1 MFSIDVEVSDQP
13 GCQKL
18 SEAYILWSLDEVV
31 LDTPGPIPSWVPV
44 PGETIQGAGGY
55 PCAGGAF
62 CLNGYPRAGAEFI
75 VNNTRRDRSE
85 LFVQDDAATFAE
97 IVALDEER
105 RLSINLSSTLTRLT
119 NYYDGH
125 ELYTPISVGLS
136 GVITGAELCFVEIG
150 Q

>member
-1 MFSIDVEVSDQP
+1 MRTRRLITPGLIVLSLGCSAAPVGVPSAKIRLLPAGEADARAASALDAITARLLYSTYSLYAYHIDADGDGDQDDTIFSIGIEVSDQP

-62 CLNGYPRAGAEFI
+62 CLNGYPRAR
-75 VNNTRRDRSE
+75 VS
-85 LFVQDDAATFAE
+85 
-97 IVALDEER
+97 
-105 RLSINLSSTLTRLT
+105 
-119 NYYDGH
+119 
-125 ELYTPISVGLS
+125 
-136 GVITGAELCFVEIG
+136 
-150 Q
+150 